1 MMMMTMMMTTTMT
14 MTMTMMTT
22 MTMMMMMMTMMMTT
36 TMTMM
41 MTTTGMMMTIAMM
54 MSLTQNDEE
63 GFNGSTDEGN
73 LKLQLLVLLPERQQ
87 LAAGLHLML
96 KCTICLDLIGSK
108 LEQLSQVKLG
118 ALLALVWH
126 WILKAMI

>member
-1 MMMMTMMMTTTMT
+1 MTTMTMTTNVMMMTT

-22 MTMMMMMMTMMMTT
+22 MMTMTMTMTMTT
-36 TMTMM
+36 TMTTTTTEM
-41 MTTTGMMMTIAMM
+41 MTTIAMM
-54 MSLTQNDEE
+54 MNLTQNDEE

-126 WILKAMI
+126 WIMKAMI

>member
-1 MMMMTMMMTTTMT
+1 M

-22 MTMMMMMMTMMMTT
+22 MTMMMMTTMTT

-41 MTTTGMMMTIAMM
+41 MMTTTEMMMN
-54 MSLTQNDEE
+54 LTQNDEE

-96 KCTICLDLIGSK
+96 KYTICLDLIGSK